1 MSGSVPSP
9 STEGSRIYET
19 DRSVA
24 EYLEFHY
31 GPTHLDVPNFPEAC
45 AEAAIAALELAGHP
59 GRGGALDVGCA
70 VGRSAFEL
78 TRSFAR
84 VDAIDFSHRFVEAGA
99 RLAAGERL
107 DYDIPTEGRLSLRRT
122 ASLADLGLDR
132 TAPRVRFAQGDA
144 CALADE
150 FAHYDLV
157 LAANLVDRLH
167 DPSLFLARIADRV
180 VPGGL
185 LAITSPYTWL
195 EAYTPPDRWLGGRVV
210 GGRPV
215 GSLEGLTAALEP
227 GFERIDRRDIPFVIR
242 ETARKHQ
249 HTIAEFTAWRR
260 R

>member
-1 MSGSVPSP
+1 MSGSVTSP
-9 STEGSRIYET
+9 SAEGARIYEN

-31 GPTHLDVPNFPEAC
+31 GPRHLDVPNFPSAC
-45 AEAAIAALELAGHP
+45 AEAAIAALELSGHA
-59 GRGGALDVGCA
+59 GRGRALDVGCA

-78 TRSFAR
+78 ARSFVQ
-84 VDAIDFSHRFVEAGA
+84 VDAIDFSHRFVEAGS
-99 RLAAGERL
+99 RLASGERL
-107 DYDIPTEGRLSLRRT
+107 AYDIPTEGLLSLHRT
-122 ASLADLGLDR
+122 ASLADLRLDG
-132 TAPRVRFAQGDA
+132 TAPRVQFAQGDA
-144 CALADE
+144 CALADGLT
-150 FAHYDLV
+150 HYDLV
-157 LAANLVDRLH
+157 LAANLIDRLH

-195 EAYTPPDRWLGGRVV
+195 ETYTPPDKWLGGRVV
-210 GGRPV
+210 DGRPV

-249 HTIAEFTAWRR
+249 HTVAEFTAWRR